1 MEHIVYVVD
10 DDDTVRQSVVRL
22 LESADMHALGF
33 SSAEA
38 FLSHPFE
45 DLPSCV
51 ILDMQMPTF
60 SFGWYAPKRFIE
72 SELIPAR
79 ET

>member
-22 LESADMHALGF
+22 LESADIHALGF
-33 SSAEA
+33 
-38 FLSHPFE
+38 FLSRGLSQPSPFE

-51 ILDMQMPTF
+51 ILDMQ
-60 SFGWYAPKRFIE
+60 
-72 SELIPAR
+72 
-79 ET
+79 

>member
-10 DDDTVRQSVVRL
+10 DDDTVRQSVVGL
-22 LESADMHALGF
+22 LESADIHALGF

-38 FLSHPFE
+38 FLSYPFE

-51 ILDMQMPTF
+51 ILDMQ
-60 SFGWYAPKRFIE
+60 
-72 SELIPAR
+72 
-79 ET
+79 